1 MIYIHNK
8 LDNKPNGK
16 RIVFYMRTS
25 MNLHLNYK
33 KPNVESIL
41 NKSFLFNTHIECK
54 IYTIVYFYKKFS

>member
-1 MIYIHNK
+1 MIYIYNK

-33 KPNVESIL
+33 KLNVESIL
-41 NKSFLFNTHIECK
+41 NISFLFNTHLN
-54 IYTIVYFYKKFS
+54 VKFIR